1 MIVSIAKIKVK
12 SPLNLIPFLRHA
24 KMSEKQALDN
34 PECIHVE
41 KGKGK
46 GLYFYTVTA
55 WQTEGALKE
64 YYTTG
69 EHGEAMKNI
78 ANLGSEISSIRLKR
92 DTIPSFEEACNLIDK
107 EGKVRYLNN

>member
-1 MIVSIAKIKVK
+1 MIVSIAKIRVK
-12 SPLNLIPFLRHA
+12 SPLKLIPFLRHA
-24 KMSEKQALDN
+24 KMSEEQAKST

-69 EHGEAMKNI
+69 KHGEAMKNI
-78 ANLGSEISSIRLKR
+78 ANLGSEISSLRIKR
-92 DTIPSFEEACNLIDK
+92 DNIPSFKEACELIDK
-107 EGKVRYLNN
+107 EGVIKYLNN